1 MSANFQGKTTRAAVS
16 GARPCCWLALL
27 LWGPIGSEA
36 FALGLSPGQATRC
49 GSGTR
54 RHGRA
59 AMLEAFDLLPVV
71 DCLKLDDMDTVN
83 ACMDKLTPWL
93 EIAQGGEVTFSQAAV
108 NGFIGGSVGVVGTV
122 ISTMIKKEEVKDRLK
137 CVYCDGSGQ
146 ILCGHCLGLRY
157 VRGTDAQGAPI
168 NVKCPNCEGTG
179 TVVCINCQGSGMSV
193 PEDFFQVMGDP
204 EVGFTEEDYIGL
216 FDEAPIPK
224 AQPPAVPDLVDNSPE
239 PAATAASAAPAS
251 PAMAGSDAD
260 PRSSKPSDYTGG
272 MG

>member
-1 MSANFQGKTTRAAVS
+1 
-16 GARPCCWLALL
+16 
-27 LWGPIGSEA
+27 
-36 FALGLSPGQATRC
+36 
-49 GSGTR
+49 
-54 RHGRA
+54 
-59 AMLEAFDLLPVV
+59 
-71 DCLKLDDMDTVN
+71 MDTVN

-204 EVGFTEEDYIGL
+204 EVCGGGEACQPHGCCTTAIVHDCGCAFRCPPRRLNVRLANLAPERSLGWEQSLQAGCMPTDTSIADVCPPVIAFSWDRPGPLPFNPSPPSSTDDHWRAWLAPSGGVHGGGL
-216 FDEAPIPK
+216 HWAI
-224 AQPPAVPDLVDNSPE
+224 
-239 PAATAASAAPAS
+239 
-251 PAMAGSDAD
+251 
-260 PRSSKPSDYTGG
+260 
-272 MG
+272 